1 MSITNLAKAT
11 AEEFPAKNQL
21 SYRILVVD
29 DNEACAKVTM
39 WAMETLGHVA
49 QVAFDGPTAIALAKF
64 FQPEVVLL
72 DIGIPVM
79 NGYEIC
85 QAMHKEPILQNTV
98 FIAHTGWGQEE
109 HRMRSKEA
117 GFDYHLVKPLKVEA
131 FKDILSLVDKE
142 TNELG
147 IKRHNNTVHPE
158 DLT

>member
-1 MSITNLAKAT
+1 MNIINLVQAPV
-11 AEEFPAKNQL
+11 EEFEAENQR

-29 DNEACAKVTM
+29 DNEACAKVSM
-39 WAMETLGHVA
+39 WAMEMLGHEA
-49 QVAFDGPTAIALAKF
+49 QIALDGPTAIALAKAF
-64 FQPEVVLL
+64 RPEVVIL

-117 GFDYHLVKPLKVEA
+117 GFDYHLVKPLKIEA
-131 FKDILSLVDKE
+131 LKDILSLMDKE
-142 TNELG
+142 I
-147 IKRHNNTVHPE
+147 IKLRMKGHKNAVHPA
-158 DLT
+158 D